1 MKIFNSLIVIVALV
15 FVANTAVSA
24 QTTGTDDHTTTIKI
38 SSIKVKGVGCSAD
51 IKSISSNV
59 QALKGVSN
67 CEIGK
72 KGAVST
78 FVVTFDTAVVSEK
91 EIYTAIESTGGCKN
105 PNDRPYKVKL

>member
-1 MKIFNSLIVIVALV
+1 MAVLAFA
-15 FVANTAVSA
+15 ANNTITA
-24 QTTGTDDHTTTIKI
+24 QTVNTTDPTTTIQT

-51 IKSISSNV
+51 VKSISTNV

-91 EIYTAIESTGGCKN
+91 DIYTAIESTGGCKN